1 MRRQDGNALFL
12 ILIAVALFAALS
24 YAITSSG
31 RGGGNIDRE
40 TNKIAAA
47 QILDS
52 ANALQRAVQKLQILN
67 GCSDTQLSFE
77 NDTVAGYTNTG
88 DPRGDETC
96 HIFKSDGAGLAWP
109 QIKGLDDTDITFSG
123 RNFVSYLG
131 LPNSGSGRC
140 SSEVDK
146 EPCAEL
152 IVFYRV
158 GPNIDLCM
166 ELNDAVGVANPGGA
180 PESNGGWPTVIKFV
194 GAYDGTHFA
203 SRLNDSSAVDPANR
217 NANLYSGCSLI
228 HDSVTNDY
236 NFYHVLKAR

>member
-109 QIKGLDDTDITFSG
+109 QIKGLDDTNINISG
-123 RNFVSYLG
+123 RNGVSFLG
-131 LPNSGSGRC
+131 LPETPSGRC
-140 SSEVDK
+140 YSEVNK

-152 IVFYRV
+152 IVFYNI
-158 GPNIDLCM
+158 GPNKELCM

-180 PESNGGWPTVIKFV
+180 PEENGGWPTIIKFQGV
-194 GAYDGTHFA
+194 YDGTHNA
-203 SRLNDSSAVDPANR
+203 SRLNDNAAVAPENR
-217 NANLYSGCSLI
+217 NNNLYSGCSLI
-228 HDSVTNDY
+228 HDTSTNY